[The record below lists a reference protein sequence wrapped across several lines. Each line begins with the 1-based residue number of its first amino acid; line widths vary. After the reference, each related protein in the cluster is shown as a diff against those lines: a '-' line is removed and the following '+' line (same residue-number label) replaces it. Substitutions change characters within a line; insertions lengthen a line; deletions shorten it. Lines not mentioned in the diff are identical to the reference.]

1 MNQDELNALPEKV
14 IGCAYNMGN
23 KLGCGFL
30 EKVYICVYP
39 RSSAVNYF
47 LCLK

>member
-23 KLGCGFL
+23 KLGCGFWKKFIFAFIRVHL
-30 EKVYICVYP
+30 RLIISYV
-39 RSSAVNYF
+39 
-47 LCLK
+47 